1 MLLRFNM
8 NYNVSKI
15 EKVQLST
22 KNTFQTLILKKQLKT
37 NTRIRVILFP
47 LSF

>member
-1 MLLRFNM
+1 MLLRLNM
-8 NYNVSKI
+8 NYNISKI

-22 KNTFQTLILKKQLKT
+22 KNMFQTLILKKQLKT
-37 NTRIRVILFP
+37 NIRIRVILFP